1 MCSRSVSFVRLR
13 ILKVM
18 WGWWCWGECWRNVL
32 RMRRYYHVC
41 VRRRCVHVSGRVV
54 FVSFVRCMSVG
65 IVCTLPRRQR

>member
-1 MCSRSVSFVRLR
+1 MFSDTNAEVF
-13 ILKVM
+13 
-18 WGWWCWGECWRNVL
+18 N
-32 RMRRYYHVC
+32 YHVC